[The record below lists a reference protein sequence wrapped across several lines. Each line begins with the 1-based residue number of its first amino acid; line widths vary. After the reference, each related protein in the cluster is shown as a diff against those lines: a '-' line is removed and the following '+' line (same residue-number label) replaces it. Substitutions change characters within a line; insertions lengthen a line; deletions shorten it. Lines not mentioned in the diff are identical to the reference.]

1 MNKKNIAIIAGGY
14 SSEFEVSLR
23 SAENLYAYIDKERY
37 NAYIV
42 ILKKDT
48 WEVCLPLAPSHREG
62 IGEIGEVKNSPS
74 LGELEGAFIN
84 KNNFSFRQG
93 NDIILFD
100 FAYITIHGTPG
111 EDGLLQG
118 YFDML
123 GIPYSTC
130 GVLASALTFNK
141 YACNQFLQSYG
152 VAVPDSILIR
162 QGQPVYPEQIAEKLD
177 LPVFVKPNKSGSSFG
192 ISKVHVVSQMQS
204 AVDKAFLE
212 DSEALIERFIPGIE
226 LTCGCYQSNLN
237 ITALPVTEV
246 VSKNEFFD
254 YGAKYNG
261 EVEEITPARISAELT
276 KKIQRETE
284 KIYRLVGAKGIIRND
299 YIVTPDGLPVL
310 LEVNITPGMTAT
322 SFIPQQVQAAG
333 LNMTDMMTEIIEMN

>member
-14 SSEFEVSLR
+14 SSEFDVSLR
-23 SAENLYAYIDKERY
+23 SAENLYAFIDKERY

-42 ILKKDT
+42 VLKKDA
-48 WEVCLPLAPSHREG
+48 WEVLIE
-62 IGEIGEVKNSPS
+62 EIGETPISSIDKNT
-74 LGELEGAFIN
+74 
-84 KNNFSFRQG
+84 FSFRRG
-93 NDIILFD
+93 NDMIQFD

-111 EDGLLQG
+111 EDGMLQG

-141 YACNQFLQSYG
+141 YVCNQFLRSYG
-152 VAVPDSILIR
+152 IAVSDSILIR
-162 QGQPVYPEQIAEKLD
+162 KGQLIYPERIIEGLG
-177 LPVFVKPNKSGSSFG
+177 LPIFVKPNNSGSSFG
-192 ISKVHVVSQMQS
+192 ISKVKEASQIQ
-204 AVDKAFLE
+204 AAIEKALLE
-212 DSEALIERFIPGIE
+212 GNEVIIERFISGIE
-226 LTCGCYQSNLN
+226 LTCGCYQSNLK
-237 ITALPVTEV
+237 ITALPVTEI

-276 KKIQRETE
+276 ETIQRETE
-284 KIYRLVGAKGIIRND
+284 KIYALIGAKGIIRID
-299 YIVTPDGLPVL
+299 YIVPSNGIPVL
-310 LEVNITPGMTAT
+310 LEVNTTPGMTAT

-333 LNMTDMMTEIIEMN
+333 LNMTEIMTEIIENKHGKY